1 MAIALLVI
9 QKNGFFNCKEISMK
23 EKEGEIK
30 SLNSEFLNSWFYFFK
45 SDFMI
50 LDPFII
56 SNIFFQQ
63 GSNAFVITKNTFK
76 RASKLKD
83 FIKLKGFIYS

>member
-30 SLNSEFLNSWFYFFK
+30 SLNSEFLNSWFYFLK
-45 SDFMI
+45 VI
-50 LDPFII
+50 L
-56 SNIFFQQ
+56 
-63 GSNAFVITKNTFK
+63 
-76 RASKLKD
+76 
-83 FIKLKGFIYS
+83 